1 MPYGGGL
8 NLGVAGDIRAGS
20 QSRYG
25 SSPAPTTAQAAA
37 FGPAL
42 DTASGASA
50 LSPNDGTGL
59 AFWVGALGVAGLV
72 FIYYSLPGG

>member
-1 MPYGGGL
+1 MPGL

-25 SSPAPTTAQAAA
+25 NSPAPTTAQAAA
-37 FGPAL
+37 YGTAN
-42 DTASGASA
+42 DTASATAA
-50 LSPNDGTGL
+50 LSPTDAPGL